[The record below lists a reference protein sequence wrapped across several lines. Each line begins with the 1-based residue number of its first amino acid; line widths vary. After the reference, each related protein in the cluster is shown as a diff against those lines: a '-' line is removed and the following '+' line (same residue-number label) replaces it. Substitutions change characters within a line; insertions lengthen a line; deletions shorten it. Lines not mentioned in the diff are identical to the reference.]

1 MSKRATPLTDDLY
14 DYLVAVSVRE
24 PEALRR
30 VREETDRMPDSQM
43 QISPD
48 QGQFMALLV
57 ELMGATS
64 AIEVGTF
71 TGYSTLSVARALPAQ
86 GQLVACELSQE
97 YAELALANAVAAGVG
112 DKISFRMG
120 PAADSLR
127 ELIEEGQSGSFDFAF
142 IDADKE
148 GYDGYYEACLQL
160 VRVGG
165 LIAIDNVLWGGSVTD
180 PDNPS
185 SSTQAI
191 RALNTKIYSDD
202 RVSISLVGVGDGL
215 MLARRRV

>member
-57 ELMGATS
+57 ELIGAVRT
-64 AIEVGTF
+64 IEVGTF
-71 TGYSTLSVARALPAQ
+71 TGYSAISVARALPAQ

-97 YAELALANAVAAGVG
+97 YADLALANAVAAGVG

-165 LIAIDNVLWGGSVTD
+165 LIAIDNVLWSGSVTD
-180 PDNPS
+180 PESPS
-185 SSTQAI
+185 SSTPAI
-191 RALNTKIYSDD
+191 RARNTKIRNDD

-215 MLARRRV
+215 MLARRRR